1 MDWLQFL
8 FGNNGKRISELEIES
23 ANRAAAIRMLSED
36 NGRLK
41 QENAQLKKGVV
52 TVPNFSFDP
61 ALVETITAENLR
73 VILSHAFPG
82 AEVMLN
88 DITYQYTTLA
98 EVQRWASFDPTNEL
112 KYRAEQLD
120 CDKFALT
127 DMANFKSE
135 NNYQLGNAVF
145 GIGRGNA
152 AGIGYHEWNI
162 AYVAEGLITLE
173 PQSDKITNWKDNQDY
188 NPDFIYV

>member
-52 TVPNFSFDP
+52 TTPDFSFNP
-61 ALVETITAENLR
+61 ALVETITAGNLR
-73 VILSHAFPG
+73 VILKHAFPG
-82 AEVMLN
+82 AEIMLN

-98 EVQRWASFDPTNEL
+98 EIQRWASFDPTNEL

-162 AYVAEGLITLE
+162 AYVAEGIITLE
-173 PQSDKITNWKDNQDY
+173 PQTDLITKWNDNQDY
-188 NPDFIYV
+188 KPDFIYM